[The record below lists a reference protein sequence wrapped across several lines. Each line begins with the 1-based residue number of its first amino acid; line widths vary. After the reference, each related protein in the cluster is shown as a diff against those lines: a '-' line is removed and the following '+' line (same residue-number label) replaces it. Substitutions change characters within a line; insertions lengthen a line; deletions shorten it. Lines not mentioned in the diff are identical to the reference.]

1 MKNGQIIKRDDKGNI
16 NISDMVLKNYSIDK
30 HKEYIIYEEGGK
42 IIMIPSIHSI
52 SRIYIEPTSLCNLNC
67 ITCIRNNWEEKPG
80 GMDMNTFNKFLQ
92 DLDGIP
98 SVSSIMFGGF
108 GEPMFHP
115 DIYSMIKSISDKG
128 IKTEMTTN
136 GTMLNEDTIEKL
148 FQSNLSRLWVS
159 VDSMDTDNYNRIRE
173 GGDFSKVYNS
183 LKLFKR
189 INQKKDRKIQLGIAF
204 VVTKD
209 NADDLSRLRSF
220 AGSVWAEYISVS
232 NVIPYEREMED
243 KMLCRKKL
251 FKPLTYTYEDERRM
265 GFKEIVLPE
274 ISLPRIDYNDYTKE
288 GLYDIYASMMKIK
301 TLGEEF
307 KEYRDYCR
315 FINEGITF
323 LRWDGEISPCMGLLH
338 TYKTYLNGNERL
350 MKEHSFGSI
359 HDSSL
364 KEIWDSEE
372 YHDFREKVYNF
383 EFSPCVLCG
392 GCEDVASNEKD
403 CLTDSFPACGGCLWA
418 QGVIQ
423 CP

>member
-1 MKNGQIIKRDDKGNI
+1 MKKSTNIKRDENGKLI
-16 NISDMVLKNYSIDK
+16 IPEEFIQESTLKN
-30 HKEYIIYEEGGK
+30 HKEYIMYEEGGK
-42 IIMIPSIHSI
+42 ITMIPSIHSI

-67 ITCIRNNWEEKPG
+67 LTCIRHNWEEKPG
-80 GMDMNTFNKFLQ
+80 GMEMDTFNEFLCQ
-92 DLDGIP
+92 LDQME
-98 SVSSIMFGGF
+98 SVNSVMFGGF
-108 GEPMFHP
+108 GEPMYHP
-115 DIYSMIKSISDKG
+115 EIFNMIQSLSDRG

-148 FQSNLSRLWVS
+148 FQSNLSKLWVS
-159 VDSMDTDNYNRIRE
+159 VDSMDTDNFNRIRE
-173 GGDFSKVYNS
+173 GGDFAKVYES
-183 LKLFKR
+183 LKLLKR
-189 INQKKDRKIQLGIAF
+189 VNQKKKNKIQLGIAF

-209 NADDLSRLRSF
+209 NANDLSRLRSF
-220 AGSVWAEYISVS
+220 AGSVWAEFISIS
-232 NVIPYEREMED
+232 NVIPYEREMEE

-251 FKPLTYTYEDERRM
+251 FKPLTYSREDEKKM

-274 ISLPRIDYNDYTKE
+274 ISIPRIDYNEYTKE

-338 TYKTYLNGNERL
+338 TYRTYLNGNERL
-350 MKEHSFGSI
+350 MREHSFGNI
-359 HDSSL
+359 NESSL
-364 KEIWDSEE
+364 KEIWNSKE
-372 YHDFREKVYNF
+372 YYDFREKVYEF
-383 EFSPCVLCG
+383 DFSPCVLCG
-392 GCEDVASNEKD
+392 GCEDIGSNEKD